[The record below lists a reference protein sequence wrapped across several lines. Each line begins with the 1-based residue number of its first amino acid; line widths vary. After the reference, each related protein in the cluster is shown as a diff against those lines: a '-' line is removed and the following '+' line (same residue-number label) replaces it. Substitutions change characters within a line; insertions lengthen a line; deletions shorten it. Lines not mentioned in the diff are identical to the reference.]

1 MRNFMLCG
9 LRVEARLVV
18 GFFFGGGEGRQGGHE
33 RSWIGCDEQGRKD
46 VSKQGAAA
54 GYEQDYQTVNRR
66 GKGGF
71 SRRPTTSR

>member
-9 LRVEARLVV
+9 LRVEALLVDD
-18 GFFFGGGEGRQGGHE
+18 FFLGGGQGGHE

-46 VSKQGAAA
+46 VSKQGAAS

-66 GKGGF
+66 RRGAV
-71 SRRPTTSR
+71 SRRLTTSR